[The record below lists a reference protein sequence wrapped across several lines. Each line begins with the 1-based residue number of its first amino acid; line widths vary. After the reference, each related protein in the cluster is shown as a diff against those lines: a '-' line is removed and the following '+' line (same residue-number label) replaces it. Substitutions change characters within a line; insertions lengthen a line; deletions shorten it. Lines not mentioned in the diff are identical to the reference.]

1 MVKNFFTVEDT
12 GVSAKQ
18 LVESTSEKR
27 ARELMEATTKRTN
40 SGRFQTGLLW
50 KHDKVEFPDSRAM
63 AEKRLQF
70 LEKRLSKEP
79 KLYENVRKQ
88 IADYLAKGYAHKATE
103 LELKETKASDVWYLP
118 LGVVTNPKK
127 PEKLRIVWDAA
138 ASVKGVSLNS
148 VLLKGPDLLQSLPT
162 VLCRFRQKE
171 VAINADIKEMFHQV
185 LIRSE
190 DRQALRFLW
199 RNQPSEA
206 VQVFVMNV
214 AIFGSTCSPC
224 SAQFVKNLNASEHST
239 EFPRAATAV
248 IENHYVDDY
257 LDSVDT
263 AEEAVQ
269 LADEVKTIH
278 ERGGFELR
286 HWLSNAPEVLERIGE
301 ESSESSKNFVM
312 GKCTNSERIL
322 GMILIPQEDI
332 FSFAVQ
338 FRSDLKKL
346 VDGNGYPTKR
356 ELLSLVMSIFDP
368 LGLVA
373 NFVIH
378 GKVLVQDVW
387 RSGIEWDET
396 IPEAIYPMWN
406 RWILALQELSSV
418 RINRS
423 YFPGYDPKSLESIE
437 LHVFVDASMTAYAA
451 AAYFRI
457 IDRETVR
464 CTLVASKTK
473 VAPLKQLS
481 VPGLELQADVIG
493 TRLMKTIIE
502 SHTIPI
508 RRKIFWSDS
517 NIVLAWLRSDQH
529 QFHQFVAFRVGEIL
543 EQSEASDWR
552 KVPTRWNV
560 SDEATKWGNGPVA
573 AETCRWQRGPE
584 SLYKNER
591 DWPEQEKNWVTS
603 EEMRIVNLHHR
614 TGTEEIFKFERFS
627 KWERLLRT
635 AAYVRRFRYNCQKKK
650 NELTLPDPEILNRE
664 ELLEAELTVVRLI
677 QRESFANEYATLVF
691 NQQVPMEQRKLI
703 DKNSKLYKL
712 CPFLGGDGVIRKDG
726 RIGAAPWLSY
736 EAKFPAILPKNH
748 YVTTLII
755 HSYHRKFGHANN
767 ETVVNE
773 LRQRFHVS
781 EIRSAVRK
789 MSDNCRKCKV
799 RKASPHPPRMGP
811 LPESRLNPYVRP
823 FTFTG
828 LDYFGPISIRLGRSC
843 VKRWVALFTCLTTR
857 VIHLELA
864 FTLATESCKLAVRR
878 FIARRGAPLEIYSDQ
893 GTNFQGA
900 RKELQQ
906 EINKLNHEL
915 AATFTNAATQWKL
928 NPPYA
933 PHMGGIWERLVRS
946 VKAALAAMEMSKN
959 PDEETLITAL
969 AEAESLINSRP
980 LTYLPLDSE
989 ENEALTP
996 NHFLLLSSNGVCQ
1009 PVTMQSHNTS
1019 AIRSNWK
1026 HVQVMLDR
1034 FWSRWI
1040 KEFLPVISRQ
1050 SKWFG
1055 EVKSIHIGDLVM
1067 IVNEMRRNSWERG
1080 RVVKLY
1086 PGKDGRIRSAD
1097 VKTSTGIVQKPLT
1110 KLAVLDV
1117 LDAESM
1123 AEKTSSNT
1131 GGGMCA
1137 TVQNP
1142 SST

>member
-1 MVKNFFTVEDT
+1 MKTSTGVVTIHQHQHQRILFRIIPISLHANGKTVNTFAFLDGGSDSTLLENSIAKKLGVTGPVFPLCMQWTNGVKRTEENSQRLQLEISGTSSNKRFLLNGVHTVSSLDLPHQTIDFREMQAKFPHLKGLPVSSYEDAVPGLLIGLDNTRMKTPLKLREGKGDEPVAAKTRLGWTLYGRSGNANADLFHQVMHVCNRPTNNELHEMVKNFFTVEGT
-12 GVSAKQ
+12 
-18 LVESTSEKR
+18 
-27 ARELMEATTKRTN
+27 
-40 SGRFQTGLLW
+40 
-50 KHDKVEFPDSRAM
+50 
-63 AEKRLQF
+63 
-70 LEKRLSKEP
+70 
-79 KLYENVRKQ
+79 
-88 IADYLAKGYAHKATE
+88 ADYLAKGYAHKATE

-185 LIRSE
+185 LIRPE

-224 SAQFVKNLNASEHST
+224 SAQFVKDLNASEHST

-263 AEEAVQ
+263 VEEAVQ
-269 LADEVKTIH
+269 LAEEVKTIH

-322 GMILIPQEDI
+322 GMIWIPQEDI

-406 RWILALQELSSV
+406 R
-418 RINRS
+418 
-423 YFPGYDPKSLESIE
+423 
-437 LHVFVDASMTAYAA
+437 
-451 AAYFRI
+451 
-457 IDRETVR
+457 
-464 CTLVASKTK
+464 
-473 VAPLKQLS
+473 
-481 VPGLELQADVIG
+481 
-493 TRLMKTIIE
+493 
-502 SHTIPI
+502 
-508 RRKIFWSDS
+508 KIFWSDS
-517 NIVLAWLRSDQH
+517 NTVLAWLRSDQH
-529 QFHQFVAFRVGEIL
+529 KFHQFVAFRVGEIL

-573 AETCRWQRGPE
+573 SETCRWQRGPE
-584 SLYKNER
+584 FLYKDER

-843 VKRWVALFTCLTTR
+843 VKRWVALFTCLTALVVAT
-857 VIHLELA
+857 ELA

-878 FIARRGAPLEIYSDQ
+878 FISRRGAPLEIYSDQ

-915 AATFTNAATQWKL
+915 AATFTNAATQWNL

-946 VKAALAAMEMSKN
+946 VKAALTAMEMSRN

-989 ENEALTP
+989 ENEACSRITRQL
-996 NHFLLLSSNGVCQ
+996 FVQIGSMYRSCSIGSGAGGSRSSFQ
-1009 PVTMQSHNTS
+1009 
-1019 AIRSNWK
+1019 
-1026 HVQVMLDR
+1026 
-1034 FWSRWI
+1034 
-1040 KEFLPVISRQ
+1040 
-1050 SKWFG
+1050 
-1055 EVKSIHIGDLVM
+1055 
-1067 IVNEMRRNSWERG
+1067 
-1080 RVVKLY
+1080 
-1086 PGKDGRIRSAD
+1086 
-1097 VKTSTGIVQKPLT
+1097 
-1110 KLAVLDV
+1110 
-1117 LDAESM
+1117 
-1123 AEKTSSNT
+1123 
-1131 GGGMCA
+1131 
-1137 TVQNP
+1137 
-1142 SST
+1142 

>member
-1 MVKNFFTVEDT
+1 M
-12 GVSAKQ
+12 
-18 LVESTSEKR
+18 
-27 ARELMEATTKRTN
+27 
-40 SGRFQTGLLW
+40 GLSCFS
-50 KHDKVEFPDSRAM
+50 H
-63 AEKRLQF
+63 
-70 LEKRLSKEP
+70 
-79 KLYENVRKQ
+79 
-88 IADYLAKGYAHKATE
+88 
-103 LELKETKASDVWYLP
+103 
-118 LGVVTNPKK
+118 
-127 PEKLRIVWDAA
+127 
-138 ASVKGVSLNS
+138 
-148 VLLKGPDLLQSLPT
+148 
-162 VLCRFRQKE
+162 
-171 VAINADIKEMFHQV
+171 
-185 LIRSE
+185 
-190 DRQALRFLW
+190 
-199 RNQPSEA
+199 
-206 VQVFVMNV
+206 
-214 AIFGSTCSPC
+214 CS
-224 SAQFVKNLNASEHST
+224 
-239 EFPRAATAV
+239 
-248 IENHYVDDY
+248 
-257 LDSVDT
+257 
-263 AEEAVQ
+263 
-269 LADEVKTIH
+269 
-278 ERGGFELR
+278 
-286 HWLSNAPEVLERIGE
+286 LSN
-301 ESSESSKNFVM
+301 
-312 GKCTNSERIL
+312 T
-322 GMILIPQEDI
+322 
-332 FSFAVQ
+332 
-338 FRSDLKKL
+338 
-346 VDGNGYPTKR
+346 
-356 ELLSLVMSIFDP
+356 
-368 LGLVA
+368 
-373 NFVIH
+373 
-378 GKVLVQDVW
+378 
-387 RSGIEWDET
+387 
-396 IPEAIYPMWN
+396 
-406 RWILALQELSSV
+406 
-418 RINRS
+418 
-423 YFPGYDPKSLESIE
+423 
-437 LHVFVDASMTAYAA
+437 
-451 AAYFRI
+451 
-457 IDRETVR
+457 
-464 CTLVASKTK
+464 
-473 VAPLKQLS
+473 
-481 VPGLELQADVIG
+481 
-493 TRLMKTIIE
+493 
-502 SHTIPI
+502 
-508 RRKIFWSDS
+508 
-517 NIVLAWLRSDQH
+517 
-529 QFHQFVAFRVGEIL
+529 
-543 EQSEASDWR
+543 
-552 KVPTRWNV
+552 
-560 SDEATKWGNGPVA
+560 GPNHP
-573 AETCRWQRGPE
+573 RWQRGPE
-584 SLYKNER
+584 FLYKDER

-627 KWERLLRT
+627 KWECLLRT
-635 AAYVRRFRYNCQKKK
+635 AA
-650 NELTLPDPEILNRE
+650 E

-712 CPFLGGDGVIRKDG
+712 CPFLGGDGLIRKDG
-726 RIGAAPWLSY
+726 RIDAAPWLSY

-755 HSYHRKFGHANN
+755 HNHHRKFGHANN

-799 RKASPHPPRMGP
+799 PKASPHPPRMGP

-857 VIHLELA
+857 AIHLELA

-906 EINKLNHEL
+906 ETNKLNHEL
-915 AATFTNAATQWKL
+915 AATFTDAATQWKL

-946 VKAALAAMEMSKN
+946 VKAALAAMEMSRN

-980 LTYLPLDSE
+980 LTYLPLDTE

-1040 KEFLPVISRQ
+1040 KEFLPIISRQ

-1055 EVKSIHIGDLVM
+1055 EVKPIHIGDLVM

-1097 VKTSTGIVQKPLT
+1097 VKTSTGIVQRPLT

-1117 LDAESM
+1117 GIQSIYLIHNSN
-1123 AEKTSSNT
+1123 SS
-1131 GGGMCA
+1131 G
-1137 TVQNP
+1137 VQ
-1142 SST
+1142 S